1 MRSLLI
7 GGTFDSAKISGSKV
21 GEEGEA
27 EGRRKK
33 EEGRRKKEEGRRKK
47 EEGRRKEGEG
57 QKDFNRDACPS
68 RLVIIIIIIKVL
80 LTR

>member
-1 MRSLLI
+1 MQ
-7 GGTFDSAKISGSKV
+7 K
-21 GEEGEA
+21 E

-47 EEGRRKEGEG
+47 EEGRRKEGEV

-68 RLVIIIIIIKVL
+68 RLVIIIIIMLAVGIW
-80 LTR
+80 RAHNNN